1 MLREKRYKQRKGHA
15 QQGAVQSWDS
25 KTEGREAADR
35 LQGKY
40 SQARLAKRLRRRPL
54 SLRVVEATAEF

>member
-1 MLREKRYKQRKGHA
+1 MLQAKERACAAGSRTELGGKN
-15 QQGAVQSWDS
+15 
-25 KTEGREAADR
+25 EGREAADR

-40 SQARLAKRLRRRPL
+40 GQARLNKRLRRLPL